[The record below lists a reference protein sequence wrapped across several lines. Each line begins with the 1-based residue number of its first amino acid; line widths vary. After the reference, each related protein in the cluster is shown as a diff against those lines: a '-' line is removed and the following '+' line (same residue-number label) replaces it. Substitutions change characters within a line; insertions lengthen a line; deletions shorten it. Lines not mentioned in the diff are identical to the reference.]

1 MQQLSSGPGSAGS
14 RTLIQGTFLKNLYCT
29 APWRGLHIGTDGE
42 VKPCCTGPHGFGNI
56 NNNDIE
62 DIINVPTWQLLRQQI
77 ADNVIPSYCNTC
89 KRNGLTAERIW
100 HNTTSPDITELG
112 EDHHGPAILDVR
124 WSNACN
130 LTCIYCGPRDSSMW
144 AKKLNMPLLTK
155 RKDYYKNIIDYVQ
168 ANQQHLQT
176 VTFIGGEPLLI
187 PQCADLIDV
196 IPKHVSCTVITNLS
210 MDLENNLVFKKLA
223 LRKNVSWSI
232 SFENVGKQFEF
243 VRRGAKWD
251 QLTKN
256 ILIIKELEKTQFH
269 VLDIHT
275 VLNILSL
282 DGLTDLIKFGT
293 EQQICYV
300 INFLEG
306 PAALDLRRFPAHIV
320 DSIKTKIQPAYE
332 LMNQADKDALT
343 DYFNNNLKPSDYQ
356 IDNFYK
362 FIQTMETD
370 ELKFS
375 EIWPELH
382 QLLS

>member
-1 MQQLSSGPGSAGS
+1 M
-14 RTLIQGTFLKNLYCT
+14 KNLYCS
-29 APWRGLHIGTDGE
+29 APWRGIHIGTDGD
-42 VKPCCTGPHGFGNI
+42 VKPCCSGPTGFGNI
-56 NNNDIE
+56 NNNNIE
-62 DIINVPTWQLLRQQI
+62 DIINVPLWQQLRQQI
-77 ADNVIPSYCNTC
+77 ADDIIPHYCNLC
-89 KRNGLTAERIW
+89 ERNGLAAERIW
-100 HNTTSPDITELG
+100 HNNTSPDITELG

-196 IPKHVSCTVITNLS
+196 IPEHVSCTVITNLS
-210 MDLENNLVFKKLA
+210 MDLENNPVFKKLA
-223 LRKNVSWSI
+223 LRKKVSWSI

-256 ILIIKELEKTQFH
+256 ILIIKELEKTKFQTMNMH
-269 VLDIHT
+269 I

-282 DGLTDLIKFGT
+282 DGFNESMKFSA
-293 EQQICYV
+293 EHQIRHV

-306 PAALDLRRFPAHIV
+306 PNQLNLRRFPAHIV

-332 LMNQADKDALT
+332 LMNQADKNMLDN
-343 DYFNNNLKPSDYQ
+343 YFNITTKPVNNQ
-356 IDNFYK
+356 IAQFYK
-362 FIQTMETD
+362 FIQAMETD

-375 EIWPELH
+375 EIWPDLH
-382 QLLS
+382 NLLSNKV